1 MERILVKCA
10 ATDLAI
16 QWFLWNAASIFQ
28 TKMFH
33 DLAGPGTFLS
43 TLLSSRWNGT
53 SSLGHKIPLFTTWG
67 LSVRLFLFIR
77 LIKEGQYRHFTQV
90 HNNRRRFFPYWTI
103 EGIWIFI
110 TLLLA
115 VILNLQKE
123 DTPLYI
129 QNVAGWTIWA
139 FGFMVEAIADHQRW
153 NFKSNSINAQDKFS
167 CHGLWAYSQHPN
179 YLGELLQWI
188 GLFISASSVMN
199 EIEYISVFSLVI
211 MWVFHAQTSGIP
223 ILEKEAMKKWGHDPA
238 YLEYVNNTPSVWP
251 FRF

>member
-33 DLAGPGTFLS
+33 DLAGSATFLS
-43 TLLSSRWNGT
+43 TLLSSWWNGT

-77 LIKEGQYRHFTQV
+77 LIKEGQYRYFTQV

-199 EIEYISVFSLVI
+199 EIEYIGVFSLVI
-211 MWVFHAQTSGIP
+211 MWVFYSQTSGIP
-223 ILEKEAMKKWGHDPA
+223 ILEKEAMRRWGHDPA
-238 YLEYVNNTPSVWP
+238 YLKYVKHTPSVWP